1 MLSRYARGGLTEARL
16 AEWLVQAEY
25 DTDLPDSER
34 DALAA
39 LRLTVIE
46 VAETMGP
53 NEEIHEKV
61 NQLLKT

>member
-1 MLSRYARGGLTEARL
+1 MLVRYACGSLTEEGL
-16 AEWLVQAEY
+16 AEWLVKVEY